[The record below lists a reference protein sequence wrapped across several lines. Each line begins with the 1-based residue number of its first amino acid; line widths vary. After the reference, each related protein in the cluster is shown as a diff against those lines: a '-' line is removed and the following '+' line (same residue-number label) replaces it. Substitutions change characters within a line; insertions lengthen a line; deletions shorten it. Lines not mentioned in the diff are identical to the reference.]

1 MDILA
6 LPAGKKLQLE
16 ISVKPDIVVAIL
28 REVRPQFR
36 RQTCLRTSS
45 TLIRRRADDE
55 LSIGDADFVLTASV
69 VDGAC
74 RWLAARGIIVEDCR

>member
-16 ISVKPDIVVAIL
+16 ISVQPDIVVAIL
-28 REVRPQFR
+28 REVRPQFAR
-36 RQTCLRTSS
+36 HTCLRTSS
-45 TLIRRRADDE
+45 TLIRRNADDE
-55 LSIGDADFVLTASV
+55 LSIGDADFVLTAAV

-74 RWLAARGIIVEDCR
+74 RWLAARGIIVEDRR